1 MTAQEVE
8 EFVDVIAGYYP
19 SFHRPSSAQLTL
31 WSADLAASEVP
42 TAQEALRRWVR
53 WHTAAAPQLG
63 DLLHLIKIVEAE
75 SVRWRPLAEAGPSE
89 RSPDQSLLLRHM
101 ARLNQCMLAPWED
114 ATGQIHGRLT
124 LRQAAALCRRW
135 SARYHHRPE
144 LAHDF
149 ALLAMSYDALAE
161 DAAAHPA

>member
-1 MTAQEVE
+1 MTPQEVQE
-8 EFVDVIAGYYP
+8 LVASIACYYP
-19 SFHRPSSAQLTL
+19 AFHTPSSAQLTL
-31 WSADLAASEVP
+31 WAADLAASGVP

-114 ATGQIHGRLT
+114 AAGEIHGRLT
-124 LRQAAALCRRW
+124 MRQAAALCHKW
-135 SARYHHRPE
+135 GVRYRHRPE

-149 ALLAMSYDALAE
+149 ALLAISYDALA
-161 DAAAHPA
+161 DAAAAPPA